1 MVKKKKVKRNPK
13 KKLNTMSAGL
23 IKWFPQI
30 EKDYKGRPGRLLAEY
45 AVRQE
50 ERKRPDMFK
59 LTTSVRSNPKK
70 QNLATFFKSKL
81 PVLSKEQTARV
92 MPEGLS
98 PMFDRPIE
106 ETGPRIRPKALE
118 LGRQQM
124 RRRPENRPARRESPM
139 KVSPMFDMPDVDYDY
154 EPEERSRRYP
164 EHRSHLNEVV
174 KEIVNILQP
183 TGTRKERFSSLVES
197 RRARQ
202 ERPSRR
208 KKWSIGLEG
217 W

>member
-92 MPEGLS
+92 IPEGLS

-118 LGRQQM
+118 LR
-124 RRRPENRPARRESPM
+124 RKKVERRPRPSM
-139 KVSPMFDMPDVDYDY
+139 KFSPMFDMPDVDYDS

-164 EHRSHLNEVV
+164 EKRSHLNEVM

-183 TGTRKERFSSLVES
+183 TGTRKGRFSSLVES